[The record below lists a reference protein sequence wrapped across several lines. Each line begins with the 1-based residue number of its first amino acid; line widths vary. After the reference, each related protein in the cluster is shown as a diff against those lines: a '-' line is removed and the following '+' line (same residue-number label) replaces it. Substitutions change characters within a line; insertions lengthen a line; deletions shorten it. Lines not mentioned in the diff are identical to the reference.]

1 MARYDN
7 SHSNQQLVT
16 QISMHKFHAACQ
28 QGMHAINTIHLQHG
42 LWVADRNSSEQH
54 NLPFPSSIKR
64 EIMTCDEKG
73 ATSANSKSKHS
84 SQTHYVITY
93 MARESMS
100 PLMLFNNSINVLR
113 ALESDIHFRTADIFK
128 HVM

>member
-28 QGMHAINTIHLQHG
+28 QGMHAINTIHLQPR
-42 LWVADRNSSEQH
+42 LWVADSKSSERQ
-54 NLPFPSSIKR
+54 NLSLPSSIKR

-73 ATSANSKSKHS
+73 ATSATRKSK
-84 SQTHYVITY
+84 
-93 MARESMS
+93 
-100 PLMLFNNSINVLR
+100 LFPDALCRNENGQRTNVTINV
-113 ALESDIHFRTADIFK
+113 I
-128 HVM
+128 